1 MVVRSKSNTGISKRM
16 VMDVVCIW
24 TSDRHRRPGLG
35 TVQMISRDQGELS
48 FQQPLSNFPKSLS
61 HVPFT
66 YKMRKT

>member
-1 MVVRSKSNTGISKRM
+1 
-16 VMDVVCIW
+16 MDVVCIW

-35 TVQMISRDQGELS
+35 TVQMIFRDQGELS

-61 HVPFT
+61 HVLFT